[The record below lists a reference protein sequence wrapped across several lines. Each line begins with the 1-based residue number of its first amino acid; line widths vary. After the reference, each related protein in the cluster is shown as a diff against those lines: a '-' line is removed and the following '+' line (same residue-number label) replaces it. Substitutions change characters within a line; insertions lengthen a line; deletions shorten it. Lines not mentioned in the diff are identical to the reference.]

1 MKIITT
7 ITMFLACV
15 AAHAQ
20 SVTYNHDASV
30 MNQFLVGE
38 TGAGHL
44 TPDLYYDALHKSYRN
59 SAMMTSKQM
68 FRLQMMQALS
78 KEETHAEVIDSILTD
93 RVKVEL
99 KNVADRTPGVLDAA
113 YMVEKSKIEKALAV
127 FKGNIEK
134 ITLSGG
140 TSAQYRQW
148 LECYNAVYCGLQ
160 AVRDAYMPQG
170 SRKEQ
175 YLAIYQ
181 DILRKNVEVCQ
192 VLDFLREQRE
202 LKRHPNKKVRPLP
215 KTQVGRIAKHA
226 HGRWKVAL
234 AGVTG
239 YNNEHEETADERL
252 QDLLENNGNEE
263 SAKKKGRRP

>member
-15 AAHAQ
+15 SAHSQ
-20 SVTYNHDASV
+20 THNHDASV
-30 MNQFLVGE
+30 MNQFTVGE
-38 TGAGHL
+38 TGLGHL

-78 KEETHAEVIDSILTD
+78 KEEGYAEVIDSMLTD

-175 YLAIYQ
+175 YLAIYK
-181 DILRKNVEVCQ
+181 DILQKNVEVCE
-192 VLDFLREQRE
+192 VLECLREMRDIKKLKDAE
-202 LKRHPNKKVRPLP
+202 LVYPRSDFS
-215 KTQVGRIAKHA
+215 RIAIIAK
-226 HGRWKVAL
+226 GRWKYAL
-234 AGVTG
+234 ATG
-239 YNNEHEETADERL
+239 SGTSASISQETADDRL
-252 QDLLENNGNEE
+252 DRLKDSLQNKRDFIRHI
-263 SAKKKGRRP
+263 RRR